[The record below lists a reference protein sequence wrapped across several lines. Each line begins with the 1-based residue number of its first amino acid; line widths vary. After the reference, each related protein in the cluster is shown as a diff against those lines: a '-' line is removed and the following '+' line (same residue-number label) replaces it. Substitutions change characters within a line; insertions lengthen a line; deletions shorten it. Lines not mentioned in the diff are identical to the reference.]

1 MEGGPADGLIPT
13 GMYMEEYNRE
23 VPNKIIPAVKSIVL
37 HQSAGDSFTVLF
49 RT

>member
-23 VPNKIIPAVKSIVL
+23 VPNKIILADKKYRPASER
-37 HQSAGDSFTVLF
+37 G
-49 RT
+49 